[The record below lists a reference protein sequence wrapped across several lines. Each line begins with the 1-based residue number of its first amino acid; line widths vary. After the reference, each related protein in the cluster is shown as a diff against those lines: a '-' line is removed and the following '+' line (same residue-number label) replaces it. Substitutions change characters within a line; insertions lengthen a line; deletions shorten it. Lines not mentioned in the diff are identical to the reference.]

1 MAAQRFR
8 EQKEEERKRRIDDM
22 RMKELD
28 KRQQVSSLDFY

>member
-22 RMKELD
+22 RMKEMD
-28 KRQQVSSLDFY
+28 KRQQVCNFA